1 MWHNNYRGSWSVTG
15 AAAMMAAV
23 LIIGLGLSQLTGCAP
38 NEQMVNLES
47 QMDRLTTDVE
57 QLQQSGSAKDGAQDR
72 ALRLL
77 EERINNVQQENATR
91 EVNTESLMNQLSALY
106 SRMDDLESQLALS
119 LQKMEV
125 LGNSM
130 QRMERPETTVPLMEG
145 TEEGSLADSPGIQE
159 TGSPEEL
166 YRSAFADYRRGNY
179 ELAVVGFKA
188 FLEQF
193 PGNSAAGDAYYW
205 LGECHYANG
214 EFEQA
219 IKSYDRVIQNHPQ
232 NSHVRGAYLKKGY
245 AYIES
250 NQVALGVVQL
260 YHIIDNFP
268 GTSEANLSQQRL
280 EKMGLRRP

>member
-1 MWHNNYRGSWSVTG
+1 MRDTHIRGIRSLIG
-15 AAAMMAAV
+15 RLAASSCGLV
-23 LIIGLGLSQLTGCAP
+23 LLLLTGCAP
-38 NEQMVNLES
+38 NEQMIRLDSE
-47 QMDRLTTDVE
+47 MDRLSGDVVE
-57 QLQQSGSAKDGAQDR
+57 LQQSQAGKDGAQDR

-77 EERINNVQQENATR
+77 EERINTVQQENASSM
-91 EVNTESLMNQLSALY
+91 VGAESVMNQLSALY
-106 SRMDDLESQLALS
+106 SRMDDLESQLAICN
-119 LQKMEV
+119 QKVEV
-125 LGNSM
+125 LGTSL
-130 QRMERPETTVPLMEG
+130 QRLERPADTVQALDGEA
-145 TEEGSLADSPGIQE
+145 EVSQRPGIQDS
-159 TGSPEEL
+159 GSPEEL

-188 FLEQF
+188 FLDQY
-193 PGNSAAGDAYYW
+193 PGNTATGDTHYW
-205 LGECHYANG
+205 LGECHYATG

-219 IKSYDRVIQNHPQ
+219 IKSYDRVIQNHPR

>member
-1 MWHNNYRGSWSVTG
+1 MRDNRFGSNGLTAG
-15 AAAMMAAV
+15 LTAV
-23 LIIGLGLSQLTGCAP
+23 LACGLLLPLAIGCTS
-38 NEQMVNLES
+38 NEQLVRLDSE
-47 QMDRLTTDVE
+47 MDRLSSQVE
-57 QLQQSGSAKDGAQDR
+57 NLDQASAAKDGAQDR

-77 EERINNVQQENATR
+77 EERLNSMQQENASSLAS
-91 EVNTESLMNQLSALY
+91 TESAMNQLSALY
-106 SRMDDLESQLALS
+106 SRMDDLESQLALAN
-119 LQKMEV
+119 QKIEV
-125 LGNSM
+125 LGNSL
-130 QRMERPETTVPLMEG
+130 QRLERPRQEAPPMD
-145 TEEGSLADSPGIQE
+145 EGSATDTGDPAGLPDA
-159 TGSPEEL
+159 GSPEEL

-193 PGNSAAGDAYYW
+193 PTNANAGDAHYW

-214 EFEQA
+214 DFEQA

-268 GTSEANLSQQRL
+268 GTSEANLAQQRL

>member
-1 MWHNNYRGSWSVTG
+1 MRDTHNRDTRSLLARL
-15 AAAMMAAV
+15 AAP
-23 LIIGLGLSQLTGCAP
+23 LCGLGLLLLAGCAP
-38 NEQMVNLES
+38 NEQLIRLES
-47 QMDRLTTDVE
+47 EMDRLSGDIAGG
-57 QLQQSGSAKDGAQDR
+57 QQSQAAKDGAQDR

-77 EERINNVQQENATR
+77 EERIGTVQQENASS
-91 EVNTESLMNQLSALY
+91 VAGAESAMNQLSALY
-106 SRMDDLESQLALS
+106 SRMDDLESQMAICN
-119 LQKMEV
+119 QKIEV
-125 LGNSM
+125 LGNSL
-130 QRMERPETTVPLMEG
+130 QRMERP
-145 TEEGSLADSPGIQE
+145 ADSAPMVNDETIPSESTGIQE
-159 TGSPEEL
+159 AGSPDEL

-179 ELAVVGFKA
+179 ELAVIGFKA
-188 FLEQF
+188 FLDQF

-219 IKSYDRVIQNHPQ
+219 IKSYDRVIQNYPQ

>member
-1 MWHNNYRGSWSVTG
+1 LLENNDTGIAPLTRQVT
-15 AAAMMAAV
+15 ALAAV
-23 LIIGLGLSQLTGCAP
+23 LLCGFVLPMFTGCAP
-38 NEQMVNLES
+38 NEQMIRMES
-47 QMDRLTTDVE
+47 EMDRLSAEVADLQNSGVE
-57 QLQQSGSAKDGAQDR
+57 RDGSQDR

-77 EERINNVQQENATR
+77 EERINTVQQENASSL
-91 EVNTESLMNQLSALY
+91 VNSESVMNRLSALY
-106 SRMDDLESQLALS
+106 SRMDDLESQLAICN
-119 LQKMEV
+119 QKVEA
-125 LGNSM
+125 LGSSM
-130 QRMERPETTVPLMEG
+130 LRMERPENTAPVA
-145 TEEGSLADSPGIQE
+145 EETAGGISEEPGIQE

-179 ELAVVGFKA
+179 ELAVIGFKA
-188 FLEQF
+188 YLEQF
-193 PGNSAAGDAYYW
+193 PGNNAAGDAHYW
-205 LGECHYANG
+205 LGECHYAKG
-214 EFEQA
+214 EFDQA
-219 IKSYDRVIQNHPQ
+219 IKSYDRVIQNFSQ

>member
-1 MWHNNYRGSWSVTG
+1 LRHNNRTERFLTGSV
-15 AAAMMAAV
+15 AV
-23 LIIGLGLSQLTGCAP
+23 LAVVLCGFIPLLTGCAP
-38 NEQMVNLES
+38 NEQIIQMEQ
-47 QMDRLTTDVE
+47 QMDRLATDVGE
-57 QLQQSGSAKDGAQDR
+57 LQKSGAAKDGAQDR

-77 EERINNVQQENATR
+77 EARINESQQENASR
-91 EVNTESLMNQLSALY
+91 QVNTESVMNQLSAIY
-106 SRMDDLESQLALS
+106 SRMDDLESQLAMCN
-119 LQKMEV
+119 QKVEV
-125 LGNSM
+125 LGSSL
-130 QRMERPETTVPLMEG
+130 QRMDRPVSTVTPEGIAGEETSSETTG
-145 TEEGSLADSPGIQE
+145 FQE
-159 TGSPEEL
+159 AGSPEEL

-179 ELAVVGFKA
+179 ELAVIGFKS

-193 PGNSAAGDAYYW
+193 PGNSTAGDAHYW
-205 LGECHYANG
+205 LGECHYADG

-219 IKSYDRVIQNHPQ
+219 IKSYDRVIQNYPQ

>member
-1 MWHNNYRGSWSVTG
+1 MTAEL
-15 AAAMMAAV
+15 AAALVCCILLPLA
-23 LIIGLGLSQLTGCAP
+23 GGCTS
-38 NEQMVNLES
+38 NEQLVRLES
-47 QMDRLTTDVE
+47 EMDRLSTQVDN
-57 QLQQSGSAKDGAQDR
+57 LDQSAAGKDGAQDR

-77 EERINNVQQENATR
+77 EERLNSMQQENASSLAS
-91 EVNTESLMNQLSALY
+91 TESAMNQLSALY
-106 SRMDDLESQLALS
+106 SRMDDLESQLALAN
-119 LQKMEV
+119 QKIDV
-125 LGNSM
+125 LGNSL
-130 QRMERPETTVPLMEG
+130 QRLERPEQTLPPVGGDEPDVGDEQGGL
-145 TEEGSLADSPGIQE
+145 PE
-159 TGSPEEL
+159 TGTPEEL

-193 PGNSAAGDAYYW
+193 PTNANAGDAHYW

-214 EFEQA
+214 QFEQA

-268 GTSEANLSQQRL
+268 GTSEANLAQQRL

>member
-1 MWHNNYRGSWSVTG
+1 MLENNNKGTTLLARRVTAL
-15 AAAMMAAV
+15 AAILLCGIV
-23 LIIGLGLSQLTGCAP
+23 LPLFTGCAP
-38 NEQMVNLES
+38 NEQMIRMES
-47 QMDRLTTDVE
+47 EMDRLSTEVAD
-57 QLQQSGSAKDGAQDR
+57 LQQSGVQKNGNQDR

-77 EERINNVQQENATR
+77 EERINTVQQENAS
-91 EVNTESLMNQLSALY
+91 SLVSSETVMNQLSALY
-106 SRMDDLESQLALS
+106 SRMDDLESQLAVCN
-119 LQKMEV
+119 QKVEV
-125 LGNSM
+125 LGSSM
-130 QRMERPETTVPLMEG
+130 QRMERPENMAPVLEDDEG
-145 TEEGSLADSPGIQE
+145 GMADSPGIQE
-159 TGSPEEL
+159 TGTPEEL

-179 ELAVVGFKA
+179 ELAVIGFKA
-188 FLEQF
+188 FLEQY
-193 PGNSAAGDAYYW
+193 PGYSTAGDAHYW

-214 EFEQA
+214 DFDQA
-219 IKSYDRVIQNHPQ
+219 IKSYDRVIQNYSQ

>member
-1 MWHNNYRGSWSVTG
+1 MLKMKNRAHRTAPGPLAV
-15 AAAMMAAV
+15 MM
-23 LIIGLGLSQLTGCAP
+23 LGCLSLLLVTGCAP
-38 NEQMVNLES
+38 NEQMVRLDSE
-47 QMDRLTTDVE
+47 MDSLSSEVTA
-57 QLQQSGSAKDGAQDR
+57 LQDSNTGKDGAQDR

-77 EERINNVQQENATR
+77 EERINTVQQENASSLAGA
-91 EVNTESLMNQLSALY
+91 ESAMNQLSAVY
-106 SRMDDLESQLALS
+106 SRMDDLESQLAIANQKIEVLSSS
-119 LQKMEV
+119 LQ
-125 LGNSM
+125 
-130 QRMERPETTVPLMEG
+130 RIERPVDTVPTDLVEG
-145 TEEGSLADSPGIQE
+145 DGAVDETGPQE
-159 TGSPEEL
+159 AGSPEEL

-179 ELAVVGFKA
+179 ELSVIGFKA
-188 FLEQF
+188 FLEQY
-193 PGNSAAGDAYYW
+193 PANSTAGDAHYW

-214 EFEQA
+214 DFEQA
-219 IKSYDRVIQNHPQ
+219 IKSYDRVIQNYSQ

>member
-1 MWHNNYRGSWSVTG
+1 VQESLKRSGKI
-15 AAAMMAAV
+15 AV
-23 LIIGLGLSQLTGCAP
+23 LLCGFGLALLTGCAP
-38 NEQMVNLES
+38 NEQLIHLETE
-47 QMDRLTTDVE
+47 MDRISSDVAA
-57 QLQQSGSAKDGAQDR
+57 LQQNGAAKDGTQDR
-72 ALRLL
+72 DLRLL
-77 EERINNVQQENATR
+77 EERINTVQQVNASSQVSAET
-91 EVNTESLMNQLSALY
+91 VMNQLSALH
-106 SRMDDLESQLALS
+106 SRVDDLESQLS
-119 LQKMEV
+119 LCNQKVEV
-125 LGNSM
+125 LGNSL
-130 QRMERPETTVPLMEG
+130 QRMERPPADLPPVEG
-145 TEEGSLADSPGIQE
+145 NEPVESVDTPGLQDS
-159 TGSPEEL
+159 GSPEEL

-179 ELAVVGFKA
+179 ELAVVGFQA
-188 FLEQF
+188 FLEQH
-193 PGNSAAGDAYYW
+193 PGNSAEGDAHYW